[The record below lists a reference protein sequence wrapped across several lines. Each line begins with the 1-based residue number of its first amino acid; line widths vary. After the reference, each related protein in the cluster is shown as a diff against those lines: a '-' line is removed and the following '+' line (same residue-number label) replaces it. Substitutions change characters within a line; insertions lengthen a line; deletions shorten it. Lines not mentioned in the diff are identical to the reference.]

1 MKRQHGRTLGDVV
14 QRVEELGGDVLRNV
28 DHLGGRGD
36 GAHVASE
43 HRGEKHLCESARRV
57 DGGEPGANIDDVMRR
72 DCGVEDALGRAPE
85 MATGAGK
92 LPRAVGDC
100 RDQLVAE
107 LGGRHRCRTTRLAT
121 GLRCICLLR
130 VLRGLCERLERDLGL
145 VAQLLG

>member
-43 HRGEKHLCESARRV
+43 HRGEKHLCESARR
-57 DGGEPGANIDDVMRR
+57 
-72 DCGVEDALGRAPE
+72 GVEDALGRAPE

-100 RDQLVAE
+100 REQLVAE